1 MSLEINFLDYELDPL
16 PREGEEKSDTQAGYV
31 QYDPSEN
38 TLVFY
43 DQEKKEQKMTIRI
56 KEIKLLDTY
65 LNENIIAFEYERES
79 KNYLIKISRTKLD
92 TLSNRS
98 FKILLENIQ
107 IESAKTEKKLTRVFT
122 DIITQEPKDY
132 QKELLAKAKERNT
145 IIFLET
151 GLGKTYIGIMLIK
164 EIFGEPLEANAK
176 NEINYVKKT
185 DKKILC
191 LFQTVS
197 LLLQQSKVIK
207 HNTNLKILRLYGN
220 NEKSAFFN
228 HSKFNKTLSKYDIIC
243 ATPECIYRYFTFGYL
258 SKNNFE
264 LVLIDECHH
273 CKGDHFYNRVLSHFI
288 FDSNEK
294 KENEKVKILGLTA
307 SPCEEGVLEEEKIKE
322 KIVELCNNMNCF
334 IECPKNILKE
344 INKDNNKTPLFL
356 NVDYPNESKY
366 IESIFEVKNF
376 LFHCFI
382 MPFLDLHFK
391 KIYKKLTE
399 TYVDKKLIKP
409 KKIKKYQPEN
419 GEDNIIIM
427 DDQYEEGVEKYH
439 ELTKEQKEEN
449 EKIKK
454 ENQDN
459 KEQREIIKNEI
470 AMYILN
476 FYLTLFIEDEIK
488 LDEKFMGI
496 YDQNKDISLI
506 KTNNIENTNTRNY
519 SYFNYF
525 KKKSKEEQ
533 KKFNFINESTIQ
545 EFVNKLSKEEENP
558 INFSNEMRN
567 FIKEIKEDEIL
578 KKFKNYT
585 KAANLVIKFLD
596 KEALLDMSET
606 KYFNSEFLNEFKEE
620 HLSEYFSEQN
630 EDEDKNDDYSK
641 KDPFNTTITKMISR
655 LDELNHDSKTDFKSP
670 YLESLISFLTN
681 DNNINDKT
689 ILFINQRVICEQ
701 FNKKLNKIFLNK
713 KDEKIYEKKMK
724 STYVLGISASDKFSN
739 FKEKNLKEN
748 IALFRD
754 DPNCKILC
762 ATNVVEE
769 GIDIPDC
776 NNVINLNEMRTI
788 KEYIQKTGRARK
800 DNSKLLLFSKKEEEF
815 INLNR
820 IKQIQ
825 VSMQVMKQMIQE
837 NKFEPNLPLRH
848 YIQNYNCF
856 QTKEGAK
863 VYYNYAPQI
872 VKEFIS
878 KLYND
883 GYSFNRTKLDF
894 DKTEDGK
901 YIPYLLLPSVLE
913 CDFQKIYDNSNKKF
927 DTEKK
932 ATEYFN
938 KYEDYYYLKA
948 LIYLHHN
955 GYLNHFLQFT
965 KNYDSLMNYDEKF
978 VKCPGENNI
987 EIKQQTPITLN
998 NDNKTF
1004 ELLGH
1009 IINMTPGY
1017 INLTYNE
1024 KQKRY
1029 VILLSQNPL
1038 TLLNFDLFLPT
1049 SILLTMYYFGTDDAF
1064 NKDKDMINWFKEK
1077 PKIPYTKFAK
1087 ANINLSEIIKVKIT
1101 EEEMDLINFFYIYS
1115 LFLSTD
1121 AELFFYFCLYK
1132 NKLNFGKKLFQ
1143 ENGLKN
1149 KLNYIFEK
1157 YDENFFEKGLTKH
1170 HLLNYKNAVLNY
1182 HNHLVKFTFVVY
1194 DEITQSYSI
1203 DLKYIKKCYKT
1214 ALNDLDE
1221 YYKFA
1226 LNCIKDEDEKKKLLN
1241 DEDYLKEETDKITPL
1256 FENEDGKG
1264 LVGPGMMVRNVL
1276 NFSKFMIMNY
1286 GEQNIK
1292 GNHECSKIRKDYS
1305 NPTYQ
1310 KYYLIKYGIL
1320 TNSSHDY
1327 LKCSPLNY
1335 NLKLMKY
1342 KVNLTSLGKVDKKWG
1357 QFRYIKK
1364 FPFFPG
1370 EVLFPIN
1377 FMTIDQL
1384 YMYTLMPTILFKLQ
1398 NSLIYYYNAKCLLNQ
1413 FSLSIG
1419 TLSKIDIKLIMSC
1432 LNSKSTLEIE
1442 NYERLEFLGDA
1453 ILKFLSSIELFNL
1466 YPNANRDLLFS
1477 LRREVENNQYLFE
1490 KAKNKNLE
1498 ELLFTSP
1505 RTIKRMRIPGF
1516 SRDEN
1521 LIFDIGYNRS
1531 FTKNCFKHKKIM
1543 KQKEKEENIN
1553 NNENNK
1559 DNNNKDNNSKLL
1571 MTEEEKKK
1579 NLKEID
1585 KENELESEI
1594 KNDKISIEVHYENNL
1609 EPTEKISKLYVD
1621 QPQINKICDTQIKII
1636 PQSQTYRFIY
1646 TKTLADIVESIT
1658 AFTYLSALENY
1669 GEDKYDSAFDLT
1681 TKYLKQME
1689 VIKMTYEDIINNITN
1704 IAINSVKLNEE
1715 CKFDEKA
1722 RDRHLELVI
1731 SNKYYK
1737 FNNKILA
1744 YQAMTHPSTL
1754 AEENLQ
1760 KKINYVNKSYQR
1772 LAFLGEA
1779 IVELFVSIFV
1789 YNNNPYEMES
1799 NLHKMRICGINHH
1812 IISLIA
1818 FDLKFHDT
1826 LLSPSGGG
1834 FKNDI
1839 KLYTEKLQIE
1849 RSKMENKYQLP
1860 IEELDN
1866 EEFVIILCELFHSYI
1881 GAIFVDSHDIK
1892 KTFEVLNSIMKQY
1905 LVNNAT
1911 KDTYK
1916 EHPKETILNE
1926 FMKRRHFIK
1935 SLKENGANRIILK
1948 YEKNNTLPYRKR
1960 KMYNYQLIINGYII
1974 YKENIMYNRPS
1985 IKRAQEKA
1993 KNIFLKVCGE
2003 IDRRMKLKMNEQNK
2017 HFEIK
2022 NILEYLGIIYEEAN

>member
-1 MSLEINFLDYELDPL
+1 MSLEINSLDYEIDYM
-16 PREGEEKSDTQAGYV
+16 SDGDAQKLNPESGLV
-31 QYDPSEN
+31 DFDPSEN
-38 TLVFY
+38 VLIFY
-43 DQEKKEQKMTIRI
+43 DLDKKEQKFITKI
-56 KEIKLLDTY
+56 KDVKLIDSFLS
-65 LNENIIAFEYERES
+65 ENIIAFEQEKEG
-79 KNYLIKISRTKLD
+79 KKCVIKISKPKLD

-107 IESAKTEKKLTRVFT
+107 NEFDKKEKKLTRVFN
-122 DIITQEPKDY
+122 DIITQEPKSY
-132 QKELLAKAKERNT
+132 QKELLEKAKQKNT

-176 NEINYVKKT
+176 KEIDYVKKT
-185 DKKILC
+185 DKKVLC

-220 NEKSAFFN
+220 AEKSAFFN
-228 HSKFNKTLSKYDIIC
+228 HSKFNKTLTHYDIIC

-258 SKNNFE
+258 TKNNFE
-264 LVLIDECHH
+264 LILIDECHH

-288 FDSNEK
+288 FDTNDK

-307 SPCEEGVLEEEKIKE
+307 SPCEDGVLEEEKIKE
-322 KIVELCNNMNCF
+322 KIIELCNNMNCF
-334 IECPKNILKE
+334 IECPKNIIGE
-344 INKDNNKTPLFL
+344 ISEKNEKKPEFL
-356 NVDYPNESKY
+356 NVDYPNEKKY
-366 IESIFEVKNF
+366 VENITEVKNF

-391 KIYKKLTE
+391 KIYDKLTE
-399 TYVDKKLIKP
+399 SYVDRKLIKP
-409 KKIKKYQPEN
+409 QKIKKYQPQN
-419 GEDNIIIM
+419 GEDEIPIM
-427 DDQYEEGVEKYH
+427 DDPYEEGVEKYK
-439 ELTKEQKEEN
+439 ELTQEQKEEN
-449 EKIKK
+449 ERIKK
-454 ENQDN
+454 QNQDN
-459 KEQREIIKNEI
+459 KEQRELIRNEI

-488 LDEKFMGI
+488 LDEKFLGI

-506 KTNNIENTNTRNY
+506 KSNNNINPDNDNNNENNTLYNC
-519 SYFNYF
+519 YFNYF
-525 KKKSKEEQ
+525 RKKSKEE
-533 KKFNFINESTIQ
+533 KTKFNFINESTIQ
-545 EFVNKLSKEEENP
+545 EFVNKLSKEEETP
-558 INFSNEMRN
+558 INFTNEMRN

-578 KKFKNYT
+578 KKFKHYT
-585 KAANLVIKFLD
+585 KSANLVIKFLD
-596 KEALLDMSET
+596 KEALLDMSTT
-606 KYFNSEFLNEFKEE
+606 KYFNYEFLNDFKEE
-620 HLSEYFSEQN
+620 HLTEYFSEQN
-630 EDEDKNDDYSK
+630 DEEGKDDDINN
-641 KDPFNTTITKMISR
+641 KDPFNTRITKMLSR
-655 LDELNHDSKTDFKSP
+655 LEELNHDSKYDFKSP
-670 YLESLISFLTN
+670 YLDSLISFITN
-681 DNNINDKT
+681 EKHDNDKS
-689 ILFINQRVICEQ
+689 ILFINQRIICEQ
-701 FNKKLNKIFLNK
+701 FNKKLNAIFSNK
-713 KDEKIYEKKMK
+713 KDPKIFEKKIK
-724 STYVLGISASDKFSN
+724 STYVLGISASNNFSN
-739 FKEKNLKEN
+739 FSEKNLKEN
-748 IALFRD
+748 IALFRED
-754 DPNCKILC
+754 KNCKILC

-800 DNSKLLLFSKKEEEF
+800 ENSKLLLFSKKNDEF
-815 INLNR
+815 LNNSR

-825 VSMQVMKQMIQE
+825 LSIKVMNQMIKE
-837 NKFEPNLPLRH
+837 NSFEPKLPLRH

-856 QTKEGAK
+856 GTKEGAK

-872 VKEFIS
+872 VNEFIS

-883 GYSFNRTKLDF
+883 GYSYNRTKLDF
-894 DKTEDGK
+894 DTTEDGK

-913 CDFQKIYDNSNKKF
+913 CDFQKIYDNSLNKF
-927 DTEKK
+927 DTKEK

-938 KYEDYYYLKA
+938 KYENYFYLKA

-955 GYLNHFLQFT
+955 GYLNHYLQFS
-965 KNYDSLMNYDEKF
+965 KNYDSLMSYDEKF
-978 VKCPGENNI
+978 VKCPSENKI
-987 EIKQQTPITLN
+987 EIKYLN
-998 NDNKTF
+998 QDNKSL
-1004 ELLGH
+1004 ELIGY
-1009 IINMTPGY
+1009 IIDMSPGY

-1024 KQKRY
+1024 EKKRH
-1029 VILLSQNPL
+1029 VLLLSQNPL
-1038 TLLNFDLFLPT
+1038 TNL
-1049 SILLTMYYFGTDDAF
+1049 GDA
-1064 NKDKDMINWFKEK
+1064 I
-1077 PKIPYTKFAK
+1077 KIK
-1087 ANINLSEIIKVKIT
+1087 LT
-1101 EEEMDLINFFYIYS
+1101 EEEIDLINFFYVYS

-1132 NKLNFGKKLFQ
+1132 NKINFGKKLFQ
-1143 ENGLKN
+1143 DDDFKN

-1157 YDENFFEKGLTKH
+1157 YDENFFQKGLTKY

-1182 HNHLVKFTFVVY
+1182 QNHLVKYTFALY
-1194 DEITQSYSI
+1194 DPKNKNYSI
-1203 DLKYIKKCYKT
+1203 DIKYIKKCYK
-1214 ALNDLDE
+1214 ACINDLDE

-1226 LNCIKDEDEKKKLLN
+1226 FYCIDESEKNKLLS
-1241 DEDYLKEETDKITPL
+1241 DEEYLEEQTDIVTPK

-1264 LVGPGMMVRNVL
+1264 LIGPGLMVRNL
-1276 NFSKFMIMNY
+1276 MNFSKYMIMNY
-1286 GEQNIK
+1286 GEKNLT
-1292 GNHECSKIRKDYS
+1292 GRTECSRIKHYYN

-1310 KYYLIKYGIL
+1310 KYYLVKYGIL
-1320 TNSSHDY
+1320 TNKRHDY

-1335 NLKLMKY
+1335 NLKLTKY

-1370 EVLFPIN
+1370 EVLSQIK

-1398 NSLIYYYNAKCLLNQ
+1398 SSLIYYYNAKCL
-1413 FSLSIG
+1413 FDEFKLSIG
-1419 TLSKIDIKLIMSC
+1419 TLKEIDIKLIMSC

-1453 ILKFLSSIELFNL
+1453 ILKFLSSIQLFNL

-1477 LRREVENNQYLFE
+1477 LRRDIENNQFLFE

-1516 SRDEN
+1516 TRDEN

-1531 FTKNCFKHKKIM
+1531 FSKNCFKHKIIM
-1543 KQKEKEENIN
+1543 KQKEKIEDK
-1553 NNENNK
+1553 NNK
-1559 DNNNKDNNSKLL
+1559 ENSEDKKL

-1579 NLKEID
+1579 VLKEDD

-1594 KNDKISIEVHYENNL
+1594 MNDKISIEVNYENNV
-1609 EPTEKISKLYVD
+1609 EPLEKISKLNVNLE
-1621 QPQINKICDTQIKII
+1621 QINKICEEQIEII
-1636 PQSQTYRFIY
+1636 PQPNVYRYIY
-1646 TKTLADIVESIT
+1646 TKTLADIVESLT
-1658 AFTYLSALENY
+1658 AFTYISALENY
-1669 GEDKYDSAFDLT
+1669 GEDKYDSALELT
-1681 TKYLKQME
+1681 TKYLKEMD
-1689 VIKMTYEDIINNITN
+1689 VIKLNYLDIIDNITK
-1704 IAINSVKLNEE
+1704 IAVQHVKLNEE
-1715 CKFDEKA
+1715 CKFDEVK
-1722 RDRHLELVI
+1722 RDKYLELVI
-1731 SNKYYK
+1731 KNKYYNFK
-1737 FNNKILA
+1737 NKILA
-1744 YQAMTHPSTL
+1744 YQAMTHPSML

-1779 IVELFVSIFV
+1779 IVELYVSIFV
-1789 YNNNPYEMES
+1789 YKNNPYEMES

-1818 FDLKFHDT
+1818 FDLKFHDC

-1834 FKNDI
+1834 FKTDI
-1839 KLYTEKLQIE
+1839 KKYTELLQKQ
-1849 RSKMENKYQLP
+1849 RCRMKNRYQLP
-1860 IEELDN
+1860 TDELDN
-1866 EEFVIILCELFHSYI
+1866 EEFVIILCELFHAYI

-1892 KTFEVLNSIMKQY
+1892 KTFDVLKSIMEDY
-1905 LVNNAT
+1905 LLNNAT

-1916 EHPKETILNE
+1916 EHPKEIILNE
-1926 FMKRRHFIK
+1926 YMKKRHFIK
-1935 SLKENGANRIILK
+1935 SLRENGANRIILK
-1948 YEKNNTLPYRKR
+1948 YEKNNTNNVPYRKR
-1960 KMYNYQLIINGYII
+1960 KMYNYQLIINGLII
-1974 YKENIMYNRPS
+1974 YKENIAYSRPS

-2003 IDRRMKLKMNEQNK
+2003 IDRRLKLRMNEQNK
-2017 HFEIK
+2017 HFDIK